1 MFHRCLRVQSFLL
14 FRFWEPALQ
23 IPVRPP
29 LQQLFAGQRISHRIH
44 IKPAA
49 NLGQLQVNE
58 SPMTVR

>member
-1 MFHRCLRVQSFLL
+1 MFHRCLWVKSFLL
-14 FRFWEPALQ
+14 FWFWEPALQ

-49 NLGQLQVNE
+49 DLG
-58 SPMTVR
+58 